1 MYYDIIGYIGGAI
14 SSISLIFQVY
24 KTFQQ
29 KSGKDLSWWMLIIN
43 LVGCLLIATYAVLI
57 EKPAI
62 YSTISLTIICFVI
75 LMAMKLHYD
84 KDKKMNSNTDMV

>member
-75 LMAMKLHYD
+75 LMVMKLHYD
-84 KDKKMNSNTDMV
+84 KDKK

>member
-1 MYYDIIGYIGGAI
+1 MYYDIIGYVGGAI
-14 SSISLIFQVY
+14 SSLSLIFQVY

-43 LVGCLLIATYAVLI
+43 LVGCVLIATYAVLI

-62 YSTISLTIICFVI
+62 YSTISLSILSFVI
-75 LMAMKLHYD
+75 LLVMKGVYE
-84 KDKKMNSNTDMV
+84 KDKKVISDTEMV